1 MIRDFLDEFAKY
13 RKAGEGALAQVP
25 DAGLN
30 AVPAADANSI
40 AMIVRHISGN
50 LRSRFTDFLTTDG
63 EKPWR
68 ARDEE
73 FVERTYARADIDE
86 MWTAGWRVVEAEVG
100 ALSDAD
106 LSRTVTIRGEAMTVH
121 LALCRA
127 TAHMAYHVGQIV
139 LLARQF
145 GNQEWKSLSIPKGKS
160 EEFNRKLNRGS

>member
-1 MIRDFLDEFAKY
+1 VIQDFLAEFAKY

-25 DAGLN
+25 DAALN
-30 AVPAADANSI
+30 TVPAADANSI

-73 FVERTYARADIDE
+73 FVERPYTRAEITD
-86 MWTAGWRVVEAEVG
+86 MWTSGWRVVETEVG
-100 ALSDAD
+100 VLTDAD

-139 LLARQF
+139 LLARQL
-145 GNQEWKSLSIPKGKS
+145 GSGEWKSLSIPRGKS
-160 EEFNRKLNRGS
+160 EEFNRKK

>member
-1 MIRDFLDEFAKY
+1 MIRDFLDELAKY

-25 DAGLN
+25 DAALN
-30 AVPAADANSI
+30 TVLATEANSI

-73 FVERTYARADIDE
+73 FVERSYSRAQIDE
-86 MWTAGWRVVEAEVG
+86 MWAAGWRVVEAEVG
-100 ALSDAD
+100 ALTDAD
-106 LSRTVTIRGEAMTVH
+106 LSRTVRIRGEAMTVH
-121 LALCRA
+121 FALCRA

-139 LLARQF
+139 LLARQL
-145 GNQEWKSLSIPKGKS
+145 GDKEWKSLSIPK
-160 EEFNRKLNRGS
+160 RK